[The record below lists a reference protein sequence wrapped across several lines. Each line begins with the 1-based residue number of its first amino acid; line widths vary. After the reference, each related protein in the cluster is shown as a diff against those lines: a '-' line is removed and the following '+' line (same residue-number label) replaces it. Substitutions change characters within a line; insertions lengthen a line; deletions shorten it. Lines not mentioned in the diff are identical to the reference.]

1 MNKIFTPQNDK
12 FILLEQTKFHVESSK
27 KFLIDLKLKPYNLDP
42 KALKLIEESFDTLLL
57 NLESLIKSETKIT
70 KN

>member
-1 MNKIFTPQNDK
+1 MNNNDEK

-27 KFLIDLKLKPYNLDP
+27 KFLLDLNLKPYNLDP
-42 KALKLIEESFDTLLL
+42 KVLKLIEESFDTLLW
-57 NLESLIKSETKIT
+57 NLESLIKSEETLT